1 MFLYEMSLCVR
12 NYLYEVMSLQKN
24 IKYLWCNIHIRCCCF
39 VGAIEPKA
47 RGFNTHAIISVR
59 ALLLQEV

>member
-24 IKYLWCNIHIRCCCF
+24 IKYLWCNIHIRYCYF
-39 VGAIEPKA
+39 VGTVEPKA
-47 RGFNTHAIISVR
+47 RDFNTHAIISVR